1 MLRGTRKQIILIK
14 DTKSG
19 IFDEAYFVLKPN
31 GGESLSDSDMIS
43 EANRIIEANTTSD
56 RAISEQTS
64 SGKKRKKAHRTP
76 AFVLGTVCGA
86 LLYALFY
93 AIFNFFVR

>member
-31 GGESLSDSDMIS
+31 GAESLSDSDMIS
-43 EANRIIEANTTSD
+43 EANRIIEANTTSTTGV
-56 RAISEQTS
+56 ASELVAC
-64 SGKKRKKAHRTP
+64 GKKRKKAAHRVP
-76 AFVLGTVCGA
+76 AFVLGMVCGV
-86 LLYALFY
+86 LLCI
-93 AIFNFFVR
+93 IFLVR

>member
-31 GGESLSDSDMIS
+31 GGECLSNSDLIS
-43 EANRIIEANTTSD
+43 EANRIIEANTTAD
-56 RAISEQTS
+56 RTVN
-64 SGKKRKKAHRTP
+64 GKKRKKAHRLP
-76 AFVLGTVCGA
+76 AFLGGTVCGA

-93 AIFNFFVR
+93 EIFNFFVR